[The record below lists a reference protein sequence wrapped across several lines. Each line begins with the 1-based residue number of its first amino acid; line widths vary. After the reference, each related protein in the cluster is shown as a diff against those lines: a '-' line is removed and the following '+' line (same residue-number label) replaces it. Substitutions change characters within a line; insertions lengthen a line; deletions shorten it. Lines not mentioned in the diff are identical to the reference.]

1 MEIKGEI
8 LTENSLL
15 EYLFS
20 AHLTL
25 FHNVTPQ
32 IYFRSNIP
40 VTNGEDIDL
49 TTDKILEYFLMD
61 Y

>member
-25 FHNVTPQ
+25 FHNVTQ
-32 IYFRSNIP
+32 IFSEATFLSP
-40 VTNGEDIDL
+40 ME
-49 TTDKILEYFLMD
+49 KI
-61 Y
+61 